1 MKGLNS
7 VFPIEVQQEVR
18 NTVEI
23 KKAIV
28 KAYFQLSLKHT
39 KILDA
44 TDLRHDASNYNSII
58 HSQWYTNLKSKYGE
72 AIHMFLKFV
81 ITNKLNNC
89 LIDVAGNL
97 MKDLTKEQVA
107 EIQDLRE
114 RLEFDSDCFRFQ
126 IERLEANNLILET
139 EVEELQEETK
149 TLKLNNTELNNRL
162 EVVENDN
169 NALSGAVKDLLSQVK
184 EAGVQLEDTRVQLED
199 TRVQLEDT
207 RVQLVKA
214 GEKIEGLTTRVNE
227 LEVEV
232 AKLNTFDFKQGL
244 KDIREANEM
253 FANAVRKVT
262 LDLSEVAEECSV
274 SITDARV
281 KAEMLDRVVT
291 TKNFTEE
298 VVTFTLAIEETHK
311 VNVDDKL
318 HLLDALILQA
328 EKLQTKL
335 IQVKKKILPIVRT

>member
-199 TRVQLEDT
+199 TRVQL
-207 RVQLVKA
+207 VKA